1 MLEKQNKT
9 INENGE
15 PSIYWFRNELNST
28 EHLTVHANILK
39 IRNHLLRQHSVLDRV
54 KNAFAFKGKQFIPA
68 TIILQSMK
76 TVLNFH
82 VAYLVGSNPSYT
94 GNPHAV
100 EVFSK
105 IYRRG
110 LYSKTDWDI
119 LYNLVTYG
127 NAYEYV
133 YKDVDGKI
141 KSKVFRNTD
150 AYPIYDGNNQYRYF
164 VEYWK
169 DNNEKEHY
177 TIYYPTHV
185 DTYIGTDLIDSSINL
200 TGLPI
205 HYVAMERDLY
215 DNYGYALPNDL
226 IPIMDKIENLIS
238 KIDDAVTTLSLNP
251 IGVIQGQKV
260 TENDCINSNVAGAIL
275 NVDEGQDFKWA
286 NSEMD
291 YEMIKYELDQLY
303 QQFNMCACIPSS
315 IIGQSN
321 IANVSENTTS
331 LIFQM
336 TENKG
341 KQNINSLLEGFY
353 KRWDAMRKLLV
364 EPLTDEEYETLNCTF
379 NFTRPID
386 RVNDIE
392 NMVKQFSIGALSK
405 RTFIE
410 QSPYVSD
417 LSQEISRLEAEGN
430 SIYSDSA
437 EEAEEPQAEERQAE
451 DNE

>member
-1 MLEKQNKT
+1 M
-9 INENGE
+9 
-15 PSIYWFRNELNST
+15 
-28 EHLTVHANILK
+28 
-39 IRNHLLRQHSVLDRV
+39 
-54 KNAFAFKGKQFIPA
+54 
-68 TIILQSMK
+68 
-76 TVLNFH
+76 
-82 VAYLVGSNPSYT
+82 
-94 GNPHAV
+94 
-100 EVFSK
+100 
-105 IYRRG
+105 
-110 LYSKTDWDI
+110 
-119 LYNLVTYG
+119 TYG

-133 YKDVDGKI
+133 YKDIDGKI

-150 AYPIYDGNNQYRYF
+150 AYPIYDANNEYRYF

-169 DNNEKEHY
+169 DNHEKEHY
-177 TIYYPTHV
+177 TIYYPNHV

-205 HYVAMERDLY
+205 HYSAMERDRY
-215 DNYGYALPNDL
+215 DNYGYAMPNDL

-260 TENDCINSNVAGAIL
+260 TENDCVNSNVAGAIL
-275 NVDEGQDFKWA
+275 NVEEGQDFKWA

-392 NMVKQFSIGALSK
+392 NMVKQFTIGALSK

-417 LSQEISRLEAEGN
+417 LSQEIERLEAEGN
-430 SIYSDSA
+430 SIYSA
-437 EEAEEPQAEERQAE
+437 KEAEEPQAEERQAE